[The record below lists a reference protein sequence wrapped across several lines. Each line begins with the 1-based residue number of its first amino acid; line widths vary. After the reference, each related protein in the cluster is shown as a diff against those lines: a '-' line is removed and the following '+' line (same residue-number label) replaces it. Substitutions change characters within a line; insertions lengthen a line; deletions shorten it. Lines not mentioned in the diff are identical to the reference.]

1 MVKDNTVVDSRPS
14 KTMTQTHTRPRRV
27 SAGREARA
35 FTLIEL
41 LVVIAIIG
49 ILAAMLLPALSS
61 AREKARST
69 TCVSNLRQ
77 INLGIRLYTDDNG
90 GHMPTPSYG
99 AGVNEFGD
107 PVGPWPKLLDR
118 YMPRRTPTGVNPP
131 PNRVFT
137 CPSAIFPGYAK
148 TAINLTYSCTGAMLG
163 FNAAGTGLTSSQPR
177 KEATVGTNPSET
189 PLVVEGKRNPSST
202 SANARSNTGWNAPYA
217 STDLGSAGPSACYYL
232 DFRHKDSM
240 NISFFDGS
248 VRPVSFTQAKANFP
262 TTDPKGKSLWEGR

>member
-1 MVKDNTVVDSRPS
+1 MVKDNTVVDSRTS
-14 KTMTQTHTRPRRV
+14 KTMTHIHTRPRRGL
-27 SAGREARA
+27 AGRKARA

-61 AREKARST
+61 AREKARSA

-90 GHMPTPSYG
+90 GYMPTPSYG
-99 AGVNEFGD
+99 AGVDEFGD
-107 PVGPWPKLLDR
+107 PIGPWPKLLAK
-118 YMPRRTPTGVNPP
+118 YMPRRTTGVNPP

-137 CPSAIFPGYAK
+137 CSSTIFPGFAK
-148 TAINLTYSCTGAMLG
+148 TAINLTYSCTGAMIG
-163 FNAAGTGLTSSQPR
+163 FNAAGTGLTAMQPR

-189 PLVVEGKRNPSST
+189 PLVVESKKNPSSS
-202 SANARSNTGWNAPYA
+202 SANARSNLGWGAPYA
-217 STDLGSAGPSACYYL
+217 STDLSSAGPSACYYL

-240 NISFFDGS
+240 NILFFDGS
-248 VRPVSFTQAKANFP
+248 VRPVSFTQAKSAFP
-262 TTDPKGKSLWEGR
+262 VTGTKGKSLWEGR